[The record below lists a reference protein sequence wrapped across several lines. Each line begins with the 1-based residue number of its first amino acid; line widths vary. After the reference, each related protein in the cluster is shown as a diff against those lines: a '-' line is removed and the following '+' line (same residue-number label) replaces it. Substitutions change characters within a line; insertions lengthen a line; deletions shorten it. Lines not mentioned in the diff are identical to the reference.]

1 MPDDHKCLHEID
13 LALIAER
20 QERSLSLME
29 EIKKKQQDVLVQI
42 FGNGKEGLHT
52 KIGKIKTKLNVQW
65 ALFLFLFG
73 LIGWVIKLH

>member
-1 MPDDHKCLHEID
+1 MEHKCLHEKD
-13 LALIAER
+13 LILIAER
-20 QERSLSLME
+20 QRQSLALMQ
-29 EIKKKQQDVLVQI
+29 EIKKKQNDVLVQI

>member
-1 MPDDHKCLHEID
+1 MEDHKCLHEID

-20 QERSLSLME
+20 QRQSLALMQ
-29 EIKKKQQDVLVQI
+29 EIKKKQNDVLVQI